1 MELYGTLWNFM
12 ELCATLCNF
21 SNFMELYGNL
31 WSFVELYGTLGNFME
46 LFSPSCLSVRPH
58 AKIWISN
65 RSHIYCLPYIT
76 GTLYYVNVKL
86 FVDPAFSFDINK
98 RHFVF
103 TKVFSKSYWPHIILL
118 DLGVASWIRVLSV
131 RFQLL
136 SLRLQLTL
144 HHLLNKYRD
153 PIKHQPRREKPAEN
167 TSVAQLSPSLFVIN
181 IIIILHCPHAKLW
194 ILN

>member
-1 MELYGTLWNFM
+1 MKFCLSKSTGTTVTRN
-12 ELCATLCNF
+12 
-21 SNFMELYGNL
+21 
-31 WSFVELYGTLGNFME
+31 
-46 LFSPSCLSVRPH
+46 PSCSCCDMTQSLILTITS
-58 AKIWISN
+58 K
-65 RSHIYCLPYIT
+65 LPQVPRVLTSAFWSLIVVIKD
-76 GTLYYVNVKL
+76 TLYYVNVKL

-153 PIKHQPRREKPAEN
+153 PIKHQPRSEKPAEN
-167 TSVAQLSPSLFVIN
+167 TNVAQLRPSL
-181 IIIILHCPHAKLW
+181 LY
-194 ILN
+194 